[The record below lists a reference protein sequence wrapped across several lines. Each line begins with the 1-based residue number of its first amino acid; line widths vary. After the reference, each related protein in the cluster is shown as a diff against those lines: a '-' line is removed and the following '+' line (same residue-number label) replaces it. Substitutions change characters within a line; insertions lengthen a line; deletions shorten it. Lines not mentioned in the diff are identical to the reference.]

1 MLVAECDT
9 NLHDTPHSLYGVLAV
24 LLPEATSLANGIEVY
39 CKKERKPVWVYANL
53 DLLIA
58 DSQEWWHFASVN
70 PPSGNSN
77 FCCTSCLASL
87 DDFAKACTTG
97 KRDYKLAKEAVLEA
111 RNVAHDQKAVEA
123 ILAKHHLHACT
134 LYNPLFTWP
143 GMDNLFEIITPDP
156 LHLVLFYFKGLVK
169 DLLQGLPVSYRET
182 LEQRITVA
190 NEFLSD
196 LMKVPSLKCRKNWRG
211 HEGRNFGLLA
221 PYLLEGLTSVA
232 VLDLWTLVATM
243 FSMVYFPGRTEG
255 SALALGVVAHK
266 AIAAILETYKNKQ
279 GKVRHQLN
287 LHSPLHLSFFVKK
300 IGPASLFDTERAE
313 NAQAKVAEISEQTSY
328 KMQQYALRNTSCF
341 QLLSIHSMVEDVGSK
356 DYELF
361 HRAAGDAAHM
371 YRTTVHQVDM
381 EVEDEGGEKKIECL
395 WVLDGI
401 PLQQGTVV
409 CTLGDT
415 AAKVSPPV
423 HLSDFDRG
431 FYEYCEPPGGSLC
444 QSPFEWARSQSHADQ
459 LLGKIEFS
467 KVHCCPIVLPRF
479 KDITAKLSNKI
490 SVVVPTRAEAA
501 LEKQQMY
508 VDHCLKIAQAFY
520 NYIEKGLH
528 YSNWAEFETC
538 IKEICKQSHLKK
550 ITSEQYKNTAGNV
563 EEQFNSKKMNLQTFQ
578 ESIKLST
585 GIEIEVGQQQDQIIK
600 GLEAARAKLKEKIT
614 MYKKEQVRVTNE
626 LHEQHVLVATLK
638 SQNEGLKEQLELL
651 KSEHANWRE
660 YESLKGTSTTPSK
673 HTFGCLYSPDVP
685 VFRRSESWGYAFTPS
700 LEHLSIIS
708 ASAYAQ
714 PPTERDPGTGNDV
727 LTGKTGRGMLRK
739 AANVLAVAC
748 EHGHDAVVLSAW
760 GCGAYGYPASASARS
775 MAEAVRAF
783 FARVPGCLR
792 WRSMSEGA

>member
-1 MLVAECDT
+1 MKWQCTRHCVSTTRHDKIISHAAKTEFSFPCREAGVDTHDYEKLLKQKLLYGISDPAIDDFWRSWVKPDEKHVSVQLRDLAKSYGKVVGFADQENGDPKKPDEMPSVVCEFFESPKYIERKRVIEQRHNSDPARRGKKFFVLSYALFADKHRWIGKQSGQTLFFDLLNFKKSVRNLQPIRMLVAECDT

-123 ILAKHHLHACT
+123 ILAKHHLHACA

-143 GMDNLFEIITPDP
+143 GMDDLFEIITPDP

-211 HEGRNFGLLA
+211 REGRNFGLLA

-287 LHSPLHLSFFVKK
+287 LHSPLHLSFFVEK

-328 KMQQYALRNTSCF
+328 KMQQYALRNASCF

-381 EVEDEGGEKKIECL
+381 EVEDEGGEKKIERL
-395 WVLDGI
+395 WVLDGV

-415 AAKVSPPV
+415 AAKVSPPA

-431 FYEYCEPPGGSLC
+431 FYEYCEVWGVDAENGLVLTKPLVQPPGGSLC
-444 QSPFEWARSQSHADQ
+444 QSPFEWARPQSHADQ
-459 LLGKIEFS
+459 PLGKIEFS
-467 KVHCCPIVLPRF
+467 KVHRCPIVLPRF
-479 KDITAKLSNKI
+479 KDITAKLSNKV
-490 SVVVPTRAEAA
+490 SVVVPTR
-501 LEKQQMY
+501 
-508 VDHCLKIAQAFY
+508 F
-520 NYIEKGLH
+520 
-528 YSNWAEFETC
+528 
-538 IKEICKQSHLKK
+538 
-550 ITSEQYKNTAGNV
+550 
-563 EEQFNSKKMNLQTFQ
+563 
-578 ESIKLST
+578 
-585 GIEIEVGQQQDQIIK
+585 
-600 GLEAARAKLKEKIT
+600 
-614 MYKKEQVRVTNE
+614 
-626 LHEQHVLVATLK
+626 LVA
-638 SQNEGLKEQLELL
+638 N
-651 KSEHANWRE
+651 
-660 YESLKGTSTTPSK
+660 
-673 HTFGCLYSPDVP
+673 
-685 VFRRSESWGYAFTPS
+685 
-700 LEHLSIIS
+700 LS
-708 ASAYAQ
+708 
-714 PPTERDPGTGNDV
+714 
-727 LTGKTGRGMLRK
+727 
-739 AANVLAVAC
+739 
-748 EHGHDAVVLSAW
+748 
-760 GCGAYGYPASASARS
+760 
-775 MAEAVRAF
+775 
-783 FARVPGCLR
+783 
-792 WRSMSEGA
+792 